1 MRKLLF
7 LVIFLCL
14 DLIIEGRPQRET
26 KQLDKELIRPT
37 IDSLEEQ
44 RCLENFQTTMLD
56 QTNKYRSLKSLK
68 PLQGSKKLQ
77 YAALLAAQR
86 CHVLGE
92 EKAVESIGLFNT
104 GWSGGMLFNT
114 GWSGG
119 INRNTS
125 STECKQN
132 AVILASDLYD
142 LGYWNPLDKN
152 KNYSY
157 MGCAISI
164 VDSTACQGCYY
175 KDDKGAD
182 KLELDIVPSDVNLD
196 LESYNDSFWTHF
208 PGK

>member
-26 KQLDKELIRPT
+26 KQLGKELIRPI
-37 IDSLEEQ
+37 IDSVEEQ
-44 RCLENFQTTMLD
+44 RCLENFQTSMLD

-86 CHVLGE
+86 CYVLGE
-92 EKAVESIGLFNT
+92 EKAVKSIG
-104 GWSGGMLFNT
+104 LFNT

-125 STECKQN
+125 STDICKQN

-157 MGCAISI
+157 MGCSISI

>member
-26 KQLDKELIRPT
+26 KQLGKELIRPI
-37 IDSLEEQ
+37 IDSVEER
-44 RCLENFQTTMLD
+44 RCQENFQTTMLD
-56 QTNKYRSLKSLK
+56 QTNKYRSLKSSK
-68 PLQGSKKLQ
+68 PLQESKKLQ
-77 YAALLAAQR
+77 YVALLAAKR

-92 EKAVESIGLFNT
+92 EKTVESIG
-104 GWSGGMLFNT
+104 LFNT